1 MQRFRLKQW
10 REIFEEVIIEARNL
24 AEAEQLGD
32 DYPNIERA
40 VEVVNEVES
49 TLTTEVTPI
58 EGDIGMK
65 ARCSYAD

>member
-10 REIFEEVIIEARNL
+10 REIFEEVIIEARDL
-24 AEAEQLGD
+24 AEAEELSD
-32 DYPNIERA
+32 DYPNIQRA

-58 EGDIGMK
+58 EEDTE
-65 ARCSYAD
+65 S

>member
-10 REIFEEVIIEARNL
+10 REIFEEVIIEARDL
-24 AEAEQLGD
+24 AEAEELGD
-32 DYPNIERA
+32 DYPNIQRA

-58 EGDIGMK
+58 EEDTE
-65 ARCSYAD
+65 S

>member
-10 REIFEEVIIEARNL
+10 REIFEEVIIEARDL
-24 AEAEQLGD
+24 AEAEELGG
-32 DYPNIERA
+32 DYPNIQRA

-58 EGDIGMK
+58 EEDTE
-65 ARCSYAD
+65 S

>member
-10 REIFEEVIIEARNL
+10 REIFEEVIIEARDL
-24 AEAEQLGD
+24 AEAKELGD
-32 DYPNIERA
+32 DYPNIQRA

-58 EGDIGMK
+58 EEDTE
-65 ARCSYAD
+65 S

>member
-10 REIFEEVIIEARNL
+10 REIFEEVIIEARDL
-24 AEAEQLGD
+24 AEAEELGD
-32 DYPNIERA
+32 DYPNIQRA

-58 EGDIGMK
+58 KEDTE
-65 ARCSYAD
+65 S

>member
-10 REIFEEVIIEARNL
+10 RGVFEEVIIEATDL
-24 AEAEQLGD
+24 SEAETLAD
-32 DYPNIERA
+32 NYPEIDRA

-58 EGDIGMK
+58 DVEDND
-65 ARCSYAD
+65 A

>member
-10 REIFEEVIIEARNL
+10 REIFEEVIIEARDL

-32 DYPNIERA
+32 NYPNIERA

-58 EGDIGMK
+58 EGDIDMK

>member
-10 REIFEEVIIEARNL
+10 REIFEEVIIEARDL

-32 DYPNIERA
+32 NYPNIETA

-58 EGDIGMK
+58 EEDTE
-65 ARCSYAD
+65 S